1 MVPNMLP
8 SVGIKA
14 PNFTLPDQHGVS
26 HTLSS
31 YEGQWVLLYFYPKD
45 ATPGC
50 TTEAQVIRDAWTEF
64 SDLNIAVLGVS
75 ADSISSHKKFA
86 DKQELP
92 FPLLSDEAREVVAA
106 YGVWGKKKMMGREYD
121 GITRTSFLIDPQGT
135 VTKVYEGVKPALH
148 AAEVL
153 EDVRAHA

>member
-1 MVPNMLP
+1 MLP
-8 SVGIKA
+8 SAGTKA
-14 PNFTLPDQHGVS
+14 PDFSLPDQCGVS

-31 YEGQWVLLYFYPKD
+31 YGGQWVLIYFYPKD

-50 TTEAQVIRDAWTEF
+50 TIEAQVIRDAWIEF
-64 SDLNIAVLGVS
+64 RDLKITVLGVS
-75 ADSISSHKKFA
+75 ADSVSSHKKFA

-92 FPLLSDEAREVVAA
+92 FPLLSDEAREVVTV

-121 GITRTSFLIDPQGT
+121 GITRTSFLIDPQGM
-135 VTKVYEGVKPALH
+135 VAKVYEGVKPALH

-153 EDVRAHA
+153 EDVRTHA

>member
-1 MVPNMLP
+1 MLP
-8 SVGIKA
+8 SVGTKTLD
-14 PNFTLPDQHGVS
+14 FTLPDQHGVN

-31 YEGQWVLLYFYPKD
+31 YVGQWVLLYFYPKD

-50 TTEAQVIRDAWTEF
+50 TTEAQVIRDAWSEF
-64 SDLNIAVLGVS
+64 QDLKIVVLGVS

-92 FPLLSDEAREVVAA
+92 FPLLADEDKNVVSD

-121 GITRTSFLIDPQGT
+121 GITRTSFLIDPQGM
-135 VTKVYEGVKPALH
+135 VAKVYEGVKPALH

-153 EDVRAHA
+153 QDVRAHA

>member
-1 MVPNMLP
+1 MLP
-8 SVGIKA
+8 SFGTKA
-14 PNFTLPDQHGVS
+14 LDFTLPDQHGVN

-50 TTEAQVIRDAWTEF
+50 TTEAQVIRDAWSEF
-64 SDLNIAVLGVS
+64 RDLKIVVLGIS
-75 ADSISSHKKFA
+75 SDSVSSHKKFA
-86 DKQELP
+86 DKQDLP
-92 FPLLSDEAREVVAA
+92 FPLLSDEVREVVTV

-121 GITRTSFLIDPQGT
+121 GITRTSFLIDPQG
-135 VTKVYEGVKPALH
+135 VVAKVYEGVKPALH